1 MRWHLSG
8 GRAPGGHSRLEDV
21 MGTWLIGTSRVS
33 RQGVGIVRSFDRTL
47 RYLAQCMDEARDQL
61 SGGFQSGGH
70 VGSGP

>member
-1 MRWHLSG
+1 
-8 GRAPGGHSRLEDV
+8 

-33 RQGVGIVRSFDRTL
+33 RHGVGIVRSFDRTL